1 MRSVSPD
8 LKPGLGVLDVGAG
21 TGCVTFM
28 SLAASGA
35 PVHAVGPARAMRS
48 SLMTRLAALPG
59 NRRARVTVHPHTLDE
74 AALRRVSDVAVCHN
88 AVACMNPAARRA
100 LWPALAEALV
110 PGGVLLVQ
118 LPPAVVPPRRIKR
131 VLPTRRVGQHAG
143 VGIRRAVGAN

>member
-1 MRSVSPD
+1 MSNEAYLHCMRSVSPD
-8 LKPGLGVLDVGAG
+8 LKLGLGVLDVGAG
-21 TGCVTFM
+21 TGCVTLM

-35 PVHAVGPARAMRS
+35 PVHAVEPARAMRS

-59 NRRARVTVHPHTLDE
+59 DR
-74 AALRRVSDVAVCHN
+74 AALHGVSDVAVCHN
-88 AVACMNPAARRA
+88 AVACMTPAARRA

-143 VGIRRAVGAN
+143 IGIRRAVGAN